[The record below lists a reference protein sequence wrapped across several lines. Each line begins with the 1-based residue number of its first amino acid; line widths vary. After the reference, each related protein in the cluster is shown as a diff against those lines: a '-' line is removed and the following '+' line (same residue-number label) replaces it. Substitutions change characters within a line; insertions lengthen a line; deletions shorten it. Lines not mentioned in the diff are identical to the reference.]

1 MTSRYPERKKAGFVR
16 ADRDREAHSRTD
28 MGTEVSNLRSTYKIC

>member
-16 ADRDREAHSRTD
+16 ADREPHSRTD
-28 MGTEVSNLRSTYKIC
+28 MGTEVPNLRSTYKIC